1 MTGRLGF
8 ISALANRLA
17 ARPDDQTAVVEATGP
32 VGGDVADV
40 PPAPALT
47 PAVEAVLAAID
58 RLRAILVEE
67 TSLLGASQSD
77 EALFDLVARKA
88 DAEAKYRGAIATLQ
102 CEPGGV
108 GALPPDVRALLTAA
122 ARSLSDAA
130 AANIEAVTAARD
142 AQKRLVELIVDSLRK
157 ERRSEV
163 GYGWIARTA
172 ASPYVR
178 PAPPAPA
185 AVSRVL

>member
-1 MTGRLGF
+1 MTGKLGF

-17 ARPDDQTAVVEATGP
+17 ARPEDS
-32 VGGDVADV
+32 
-40 PPAPALT
+40 APALAAPEPVADEFSAEPELVLS
-47 PAVEAVLAAID
+47 PAVEAVLAAIG
-58 RLRAILVEE
+58 RLRGILEDE
-67 TSLLGASQSD
+67 TALLEASRSD
-77 EALFDLVARKA
+77 DALIELVALKE

-108 GALPPDVRALLTAA
+108 GALPTEVRERLTAA
-122 ARSLSDAA
+122 ARGLTEAA
-130 AANIEAVTAARD
+130 AANIAAVTAARD

-163 GYGWIARTA
+163 GYGWLARTA

>member
-1 MTGRLGF
+1 MTGKLGF

-17 ARPDDQTAVVEATGP
+17 ARSDDSAP
-32 VGGDVADV
+32 
-40 PPAPALT
+40 PPAVDPVASDEAATPPPPALT

-58 RLRAILVEE
+58 RLRWILDEE
-67 TSLLGASQSD
+67 TALLETSQSD
-77 EALFDLVARKA
+77 EALFDLVSRKA
-88 DAEAKYRGAIATLQ
+88 DAEAKYRGAIAALQ

-108 GALPPDVRALLTAA
+108 GALPADVRALLTAA
-122 ARSLSDAA
+122 AQALSDAA
-130 AANIEAVTAARD
+130 AANIAAVTAARD
-142 AQKRLVELIVDSLRK
+142 AQTRLVELIVDSLRK

-185 AVSRVL
+185 ALSRVL

>member
-1 MTGRLGF
+1 MTGKLGF

-17 ARPDDQTAVVEATGP
+17 ARSDDAATAPAVDPVANDEA
-32 VGGDVADV
+32 AN
-40 PPAPALT
+40 PPPALT

-58 RLRAILVEE
+58 RLRSILEE
-67 TSLLGASQSD
+67 EIALLEASQSD
-77 EALFDLVARKA
+77 EALFDLVSRKA
-88 DAEAKYRGAIATLQ
+88 DAEAKYRGAIAALQ

-108 GALPPDVRALLTAA
+108 GALPADVRALLTAA
-122 ARSLSDAA
+122 AQALSDAA
-130 AANIEAVTAARD
+130 AANIAAVTAARD

-185 AVSRVL
+185 ALSRVL

>member
-1 MTGRLGF
+1 MTGKLGF
-8 ISALANRLA
+8 IAALANRLA
-17 ARPDDQTAVVEATGP
+17 APTHDAATAPAVEP
-32 VGGDVADV
+32 VANDEAPTL
-40 PPAPALT
+40 PPPALT
-47 PAVEAVLAAID
+47 PAAEAVLAAIG
-58 RLRAILVEE
+58 RLRSILEE
-67 TSLLGASQSD
+67 EIALLEASQSD
-77 EALFDLVARKA
+77 EALFDLVSRKA

-108 GALPPDVRALLTAA
+108 GALPADVRALLTAA
-122 ARSLSDAA
+122 ARALSDAA
-130 AANIEAVTAARD
+130 AANIAAVTAARD

-185 AVSRVL
+185 ALSRVL